1 MNYTKNYHLPQWIK
15 SDRIMMDDFNEM
27 CRNIENGLSER
38 NQTVDNLSGQIT
50 NVSNTLS
57 QQISG
62 KAAESATFERFCR
75 AAYNHYH
82 LAALCAPFPRQMG
95 VFHQSFEPENVTVP
109 GMTRWDGFC
118 YMGKGT
124 KNVTVKEFYDAL
136 TVEANMTVNNN
147 SSVTPLSV
155 RFTPT
160 MPGVLKKFRLTGRY
174 FCPQQV
180 VEGGLCRVT
189 LHNLS
194 TNKTEVSYTF
204 SLNMG
209 VGFDGRGPRTVEMNV
224 PFHTGY
230 DYRLKIE
237 PLSNNYTLSYVP
249 MFDNEFQVE
258 LLDLPSAS
266 ITRVVP
272 CEPCGGGIVLVRF
285 LPYGTGRTITLSW
298 NNASVPVHAT
308 RTITD
313 ERGRTFQEMEFRK
326 SWAVPA
332 NSTLRLDLR
341 CSNGGI
347 ALYSWGAAFI

>member
-160 MPGVLKKFRLTGRY
+160 LPGVLKKFRLTGRY

-237 PLSNNYTLSYVP
+237 PLSSNYSLSYVP

-266 ITRVVP
+266 ITRTVP

-285 LPYGTGRTITLSW
+285 LPYGQGGTITLSW
-298 NNASVPVHAT
+298 NNANVPAYAT

>member
-82 LAALCAPFPRQMG
+82 LAALCDPFPRQMG

-124 KNVTVKEFYDAL
+124 KNVTVKEFYD
-136 TVEANMTVNNN
+136 TMIVESNMAVNNN
-147 SSVTPLSV
+147 PAVTPLSV
-155 RFTPT
+155 RFTTT
-160 MPGVLKKFRLTGRY
+160 MPGVLKKLRLTGRY
-174 FCPQQV
+174 FCHQQV
-180 VEGGLCRVT
+180 AEGGLCRVT

-194 TNKTEVSYTF
+194 TNKTEVNYTF

>member
-82 LAALCAPFPRQMG
+82 LAALHDPFPRQMG

-124 KNVTVKEFYDAL
+124 KNVTVKEFYD
-136 TVEANMTVNNN
+136 TMIVESNMTVNNN

>member
-1 MNYTKNYHLPQWIK
+1 MDYTKNHHLPQWVK
-15 SDRIMMDDFNEM
+15 SDRIMMDDFNAAFA
-27 CRNIENGLSER
+27 NIDKGLSDR
-38 NQTVDNLSGQIT
+38 SQAVDNLSGQIT

-82 LAALCAPFPRQMG
+82 LAALCDPFPRQMG

-109 GMTRWDGFC
+109 GMTRRDNCC

-124 KNVTVKEFYDAL
+124 KNVTVKEFYD
-136 TVEANMTVNNN
+136 TMIVESNMAVNNN
-147 SSVTPLSV
+147 PAVTPLSV
-155 RFTPT
+155 RFTTT
-160 MPGVLKKFRLTGRY
+160 MPGVLKKLRLTGRY
-174 FCPQQV
+174 FCHQQV
-180 VEGGLCRVT
+180 AEGGLCRVT

-194 TNKTEVSYTF
+194 TNKTEVNYTF

-209 VGFDGRGPRTVEMNV
+209 VGFDGRGPRTVAMNV

-237 PLSNNYTLSYVP
+237 PLSSNYTLSYVP

-285 LPYGTGRTITLSW
+285 LPYGQGGTITLSW
-298 NNASVPVHAT
+298 NNANVPAHAT

-313 ERGRTFQEMEFRK
+313 EQGRTFQEVEFRK
-326 SWAVPA
+326 NWAVPA

-341 CSNGGI
+341 CSNGEI

>member
-62 KAAESATFERFCR
+62 KAAESTTFERFCR

-82 LAALCAPFPRQMG
+82 LAALCDPFPRQMG

-209 VGFDGRGPRTVEMNV
+209 VGFDGRGPRTVAMNV

-237 PLSNNYTLSYVP
+237 PLSSNYTLSYVP

>member
-298 NNASVPVHAT
+298 NSASVPVHAT

>member
-1 MNYTKNYHLPQWIK
+1 
-15 SDRIMMDDFNEM
+15 
-27 CRNIENGLSER
+27 
-38 NQTVDNLSGQIT
+38 
-50 NVSNTLS
+50 
-57 QQISG
+57 
-62 KAAESATFERFCR
+62 
-75 AAYNHYH
+75 
-82 LAALCAPFPRQMG
+82 
-95 VFHQSFEPENVTVP
+95 
-109 GMTRWDGFC
+109 
-118 YMGKGT
+118 
-124 KNVTVKEFYDAL
+124 
-136 TVEANMTVNNN
+136 
-147 SSVTPLSV
+147 
-155 RFTPT
+155 
-160 MPGVLKKFRLTGRY
+160 
-174 FCPQQV
+174 
-180 VEGGLCRVT
+180 
-189 LHNLS
+189 
-194 TNKTEVSYTF
+194 
-204 SLNMG
+204 
-209 VGFDGRGPRTVEMNV
+209 MNV

-298 NNASVPVHAT
+298 NNVSVPVHAT

>member
-82 LAALCAPFPRQMG
+82 LAALCDPFPRQMG
-95 VFHQSFEPENVTVP
+95 VFHQSFEPDDVTVP
-109 GMTRWDGFC
+109 GMTRRDNCC

-124 KNVTVKEFYDAL
+124 KNVTVKEFYD
-136 TVEANMTVNNN
+136 TMIVESNMAVNNN
-147 SSVTPLSV
+147 PAVTPLSV
-155 RFTPT
+155 RFTTT
-160 MPGVLKKFRLTGRY
+160 MPGVLKKLRLTGRY
-174 FCPQQV
+174 FCHQQV
-180 VEGGLCRVT
+180 AEGGLCRVT

-194 TNKTEVSYTF
+194 TNKTEVNYTF

-209 VGFDGRGPRTVEMNV
+209 VGFDGRGPRTVAMNV

-237 PLSNNYTLSYVP
+237 PLSSNYTLSYVP

-285 LPYGTGRTITLSW
+285 LPYGQGGTITLSW
-298 NNASVPVHAT
+298 NNANVPAHAT

-313 ERGRTFQEMEFRK
+313 EQGRTFQEVEFRK
-326 SWAVPA
+326 NWAVPA

-341 CSNGGI
+341 CSNGEI

>member
-136 TVEANMTVNNN
+136 TVDANMTVNNN

-180 VEGGLCRVT
+180 AEGGLCRVT

-194 TNKTEVSYTF
+194 TNKTEVNYTF

-209 VGFDGRGPRTVEMNV
+209 VGFDGRGPRTVAMNV

-230 DYRLKIE
+230 DSRLKIE
-237 PLSNNYTLSYVP
+237 PLSSNYTLSYVP

-285 LPYGTGRTITLSW
+285 LPYGQGGTITLSW
-298 NNASVPVHAT
+298 NNANVPAYAT

-313 ERGRTFQEMEFRK
+313 EQGRTFQEVEFRK
-326 SWAVPA
+326 NWAVPA

-341 CSNGGI
+341 CSNGEI

>member
-209 VGFDGRGPRTVEMNV
+209 VGFDGRGPRTVAMNV

-237 PLSNNYTLSYVP
+237 PLSSNYTLSYVP

-266 ITRVVP
+266 ITRTVP
-272 CEPCGGGIVLVRF
+272 CEPCGGGIVLVRY
-285 LPYGTGRTITLSW
+285 LPYGNGGTITLSW
-298 NNASVPVHAT
+298 NNANVPAYAT

-313 ERGRTFQEMEFRK
+313 EQGRTFQEVEFRK

-332 NSTLRLDLR
+332 NSSLRLDLR
-341 CSNGGI
+341 CSNGEI

>member
-147 SSVTPLSV
+147 FSVTPLSV

>member
-62 KAAESATFERFCR
+62 KAAESTTFERFCR

-82 LAALCAPFPRQMG
+82 LAALCDPFPRQMG

>member
-82 LAALCAPFPRQMG
+82 LAALCDPFPRQMG

-209 VGFDGRGPRTVEMNV
+209 VGFDGRGPRTVAMNV

>member
-272 CEPCGGGIVLVRF
+272 CDPCGGGIVLVRF

>member
-82 LAALCAPFPRQMG
+82 LAALHDPFPRQMG

-109 GMTRWDGFC
+109 GMTRRDNCC

-124 KNVTVKEFYDAL
+124 KNVTVKEFYD
-136 TVEANMTVNNN
+136 TMIVESNMAVNNN
-147 SSVTPLSV
+147 PAVTPLSV
-155 RFTPT
+155 RFTTT
-160 MPGVLKKFRLTGRY
+160 MPGVLKKLRLTGRY
-174 FCPQQV
+174 FCHQQV
-180 VEGGLCRVT
+180 AEGGLCRVT
-189 LHNLS
+189 RHNRS
-194 TNKTEVSYTF
+194 TNKTEVNYTF

-209 VGFDGRGPRTVEMNV
+209 VGFDGRGPRTVAMNV

-237 PLSNNYTLSYVP
+237 PLSSNYSLSYVP
-249 MFDNEFQVE
+249 MFDNQFQV
-258 LLDLPSAS
+258 
-266 ITRVVP
+266 
-272 CEPCGGGIVLVRF
+272 
-285 LPYGTGRTITLSW
+285 
-298 NNASVPVHAT
+298 
-308 RTITD
+308 
-313 ERGRTFQEMEFRK
+313 
-326 SWAVPA
+326 
-332 NSTLRLDLR
+332 
-341 CSNGGI
+341 
-347 ALYSWGAAFI
+347 

>member
-1 MNYTKNYHLPQWIK
+1 MDYTKNHHLPQWVK
-15 SDRIMMDDFNEM
+15 SDRIMMDDFNAAFA
-27 CRNIENGLSER
+27 NIDKGLSDR
-38 NQTVDNLSGQIT
+38 SQAVDNLSGQIT
-50 NVSNTLS
+50 SVSNTLS
-57 QQISG
+57 QQITDR
-62 KAAESATFERFCR
+62 ALESTTFNRFCL

-82 LAALCAPFPRQMG
+82 LAKLADPFPRQMG
-95 VFHQSFEPENVTVP
+95 VFHQSFEPDNVTVP
-109 GMTRWDGFC
+109 GMTRRDNCC

-124 KNVTVKEFYDAL
+124 KNVTVKEFYD
-136 TVEANMTVNNN
+136 TMIVESNMAVNNN
-147 SSVTPLSV
+147 PAVTPLSV
-155 RFTPT
+155 RFTTT
-160 MPGVLKKFRLTGRY
+160 MPGVLKKLRLTGRY
-174 FCPQQV
+174 FCHQQV
-180 VEGGLCRVT
+180 AEGGLCRVT

-194 TNKTEVSYTF
+194 TNKTEVNYTF

-209 VGFDGRGPRTVEMNV
+209 VGFDGRGPRTVAMNV

-237 PLSNNYTLSYVP
+237 PLSSNYTLSYVP

-285 LPYGTGRTITLSW
+285 LPYGQGGTITLSW
-298 NNASVPVHAT
+298 NNANVPAYAT

-313 ERGRTFQEMEFRK
+313 EQGRTFQEVEFRK
-326 SWAVPA
+326 NWAVPA

-341 CSNGGI
+341 CSNGEI